1 MQAKQKIL
9 AVFLAAACTAAASL
23 TVLAATEHWNDA
35 SKSPADTTATYLS
48 DKTAWTSWVSNWDNT
63 KVKYEQVA
71 LTPGADETQM
81 NFGWYSR
88 INTAA
93 IVKLSTTPNMAN
105 AVTFTGSCEPGT
117 VLGGTQYYSSKVT
130 ATGLKADTTYYYQAN
145 VNGVTKPAESFR
157 TGNSDSFSM
166 LLVGDPQIGASVG
179 QTASTDSSAQTAE
192 LAARNDS
199 FNWNKTL
206 NSALASHSDIDFIL
220 SAGDQI
226 NEYVKDGSA
235 AKLQEQEYEYAGF
248 LSAKALRSL
257 PIATTIGNH
266 DSLTTGYR
274 NHFNNPNSFVEE
286 QNPTKAGNGYYFS
299 YGNALFVV
307 LNSNNYNCADH
318 KALIEKAVKSDPD
331 AKWRIVMFHQ
341 DIYGTGLDHSDS
353 DGIILRTQLTPIFDS
368 YDIDVVLQGHDHTY
382 SRSYQLS
389 GDGKEHASYDKSVDL
404 DNAAVKSS
412 FLTDNLCYNIV
423 GTQQGT
429 VTNPA
434 GTVYFSTN
442 SSTGSKFYE
451 LIPTQQNY
459 IAARSQTWKPSYSV
473 LRVEGNTFSIDT
485 YDAETGKCLDANY
498 TIVKTR

>member
-1 MQAKQKIL
+1 
-9 AVFLAAACTAAASL
+9 
-23 TVLAATEHWNDA
+23 
-35 SKSPADTTATYLS
+35 
-48 DKTAWTSWVSNWDNT
+48 
-63 KVKYEQVA
+63 
-71 LTPGADETQM
+71 
-81 NFGWYSR
+81 
-88 INTAA
+88 
-93 IVKLSTTPNMAN
+93 
-105 AVTFTGSCEPGT
+105 
-117 VLGGTQYYSSKVT
+117 
-130 ATGLKADTTYYYQAN
+130 
-145 VNGVTKPAESFR
+145 
-157 TGNSDSFSM
+157 
-166 LLVGDPQIGASVG
+166 
-179 QTASTDSSAQTAE
+179 
-192 LAARNDS
+192 
-199 FNWNKTL
+199 
-206 NSALASHSDIDFIL
+206 
-220 SAGDQI
+220 
-226 NEYVKDGSA
+226 
-235 AKLQEQEYEYAGF
+235 
-248 LSAKALRSL
+248 
-257 PIATTIGNH
+257 
-266 DSLTTGYR
+266 
-274 NHFNNPNSFVEE
+274 
-286 QNPTKAGNGYYFS
+286 
-299 YGNALFVV
+299 
-307 LNSNNYNCADH
+307 
-318 KALIEKAVKSDPD
+318 
-331 AKWRIVMFHQ
+331 MFHQ